1 MSITNEHYRTIPK
14 TRLIISSWLIPLAI
28 VTIGLG
34 IFAVIFPLFAALDS
48 TLFFGL
54 VFILAGII

>member
-1 MSITNEHYRTIPK
+1 MSVTVPK
-14 TRLIISSWLIPLAI
+14 TTLRLVSSSWLIPLAI
-28 VTIGLG
+28 ITIGLG

-54 VFILAGII
+54 IFISAGII